1 MRRPLSI
8 LIALALLASLPGCDA
23 LQAVQP
29 FATPVPPTATM
40 PAPTLAIPPTT
51 TPAPPSAAE
60 TPAGPEQ
67 IVLTVWVPET
77 LAPTS
82 ETPGGQQLLEQLA
95 AFDDLYP
102 DIRAEVYV
110 KLTSGPGS
118 TLSYLYSAPGVAP
131 AILPDLVLL
140 DRSALAQAAR
150 DDLIVPI
157 GTLIDP
163 ALLSDVYDAALALGT
178 VDNQLAGLPYVLQ
191 VSHVVY
197 RDTLFEQPPNSFEV
211 VARSPVPFVFP
222 AGTRGSVSET
232 LLMQYMQAAG
242 SLVDEDGMPRID
254 PVALTDVLAFYADA
268 RAAGVIDPALFQIT
282 DLSESWTQY
291 ASRQAGLAVVSSTLY
306 LSGRDQVRSTGV
318 TWIPTLSGDPYALAS
333 GWSWAV
339 TTRAA
344 ERQAAAMALVNFLMN
359 PINQGAFTQAAGWLP
374 SQAGAL
380 AVWGDSDPY
389 TAFGDTMLRSAV
401 PFPEAG
407 PRAVIGAAIQDALE
421 AVLLNGVTP
430 FQAAAEAAQK
440 VNPPVEEP

>member
-1 MRRPLSI
+1 
-8 LIALALLASLPGCDA
+8 
-23 LQAVQP
+23 
-29 FATPVPPTATM
+29 
-40 PAPTLAIPPTT
+40 
-51 TPAPPSAAE
+51 
-60 TPAGPEQ
+60 
-67 IVLTVWVPET
+67 
-77 LAPTS
+77 
-82 ETPGGQQLLEQLA
+82 
-95 AFDDLYP
+95 
-102 DIRAEVYV
+102 
-110 KLTSGPGS
+110 
-118 TLSYLYSAPGVAP
+118 
-131 AILPDLVLL
+131 
-140 DRSALAQAAR
+140 
-150 DDLIVPI
+150 
-157 GTLIDP
+157 
-163 ALLSDVYDAALALGT
+163 
-178 VDNQLAGLPYVLQ
+178 
-191 VSHVVY
+191 
-197 RDTLFEQPPNSFEV
+197 
-211 VARSPVPFVFP
+211 VPFVFP